1 MFVQS
6 SIKDLQLK
14 ANEIRMDIID
24 SLLAAGSGHSAGPLD
39 LAEIFTALYFGVM
52 KHDPEN
58 PEWEERDRLVL
69 SCGHVCPV
77 LYATLA
83 ESGYFPKKELKT
95 LRKLGSRL
103 QGHPH
108 NLALPGL
115 ETTSGP
121 LAQGSSQA
129 VGIALA
135 LRLDRSK
142 SRVYLVMSDGEQQ
155 EGQIWEAVMLAGK
168 NKLHNLTAIIDRN
181 NIQIDGFTEDVMPLE
196 GLRAKYEAFNWHV
209 LEVDGHNI
217 RDIID
222 ACNEAKAIYEK
233 PTVIIAHTIPGK
245 GVDFMEGK
253 YEWHGKPPSAEEA
266 KEAIHELRTLQG
278 QIKGEHE

>member
-1 MFVQS
+1 MPNS
-6 SIKDLQLK
+6 LSYSDLQIK
-14 ANEIRMDIID
+14 ATEIRLDII
-24 SLLAAGSGHSAGPLD
+24 SMLLEAGSGHSAGPLD

-52 KHDPEN
+52 NHDPKN
-58 PEWEERDRLVL
+58 PKSESRDRLVL

-83 ESGYFPKKELKT
+83 EAGYFPKEELKT

-115 ETTSGP
+115 ETSSGP

-129 VGIALA
+129 VGMALA
-135 LRLDRSK
+135 LRLDHSK

-181 NIQIDGFTEDVMPLE
+181 NIQIDGYTEDVMPLE

-209 LEVDGHNI
+209 IEVDGHNI
-217 RDIID
+217 RDIMD

-266 KEAIHELRTLQG
+266 KVAIHELRTLQG
-278 QIKGEHE
+278 QIRGEHE